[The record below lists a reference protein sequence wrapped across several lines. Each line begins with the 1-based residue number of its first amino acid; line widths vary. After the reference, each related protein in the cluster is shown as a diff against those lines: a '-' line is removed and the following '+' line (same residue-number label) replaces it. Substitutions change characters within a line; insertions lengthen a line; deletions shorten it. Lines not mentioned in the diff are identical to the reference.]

1 MILIIGGAYQGKAD
15 FAKTLAAEDHLL
27 LNVHEIIRAGLAEEK
42 SRDEAEATLWAQI
55 DDDSVLTADEVGC
68 GVVPM
73 DAFERQYRETTGR
86 ILCGIAK
93 KADTV
98 YRDFIPSFFNPAY
111 RCQRSSAYSLFL

>member
-15 FAKTLAAEDHLL
+15 FAKTLAAEEHLL
-27 LNVHEIIRAGLAEEK
+27 LNVHERIRADLAEGK
-42 SRDEAEATLWAQI
+42 SRDEAETALWGQI
-55 DDDSVLTADEVGC
+55 DEESVLTADEVGC

-73 DAFERQYRETTGR
+73 EAFERQYREITGR

-98 YRDFIPSFFNPAY
+98 YRVMAGIPVKIKG
-111 RCQRSSAYSLFL
+111 

>member
-15 FAKTLAAEDHLL
+15 FAKTLAEEEHLL
-27 LNVHEIIRAGLAEEK
+27 LNVHERIRADLAEGK
-42 SRDEAEATLWAQI
+42 SRDEAETALWGQI
-55 DDDSVLTADEVGC
+55 DEESVLTADEVGC

-73 DAFERQYRETTGR
+73 EAFERQYREITGR

-98 YRDFIPSFFNPAY
+98 YRVMAGIPVKIKG
-111 RCQRSSAYSLFL
+111 

>member
-15 FAKTLAAEDHLL
+15 FAKTLAAEEHLL
-27 LNVHEIIRAGLAEEK
+27 LNVHERIRADLAEGR
-42 SRDEAEATLWAQI
+42 SRDEAETALWGQI
-55 DDDSVLTADEVGC
+55 DGESVLTADEVGC

-73 DAFERQYRETTGR
+73 EAFERQYREITGR

-98 YRDFIPSFFNPAY
+98 YRVMAGIPVKIKG
-111 RCQRSSAYSLFL
+111 

>member
-15 FAKTLAAEDHLL
+15 FAKTLAAEEQLL
-27 LNVHEIIRAGLAEEK
+27 LNVHERIRADLAEGK
-42 SRDEAEATLWAQI
+42 SRDEAETALWGQI
-55 DDDSVLTADEVGC
+55 DEESVLTADEVGC

-73 DAFERQYRETTGR
+73 EAFERQYREITGR

-98 YRDFIPSFFNPAY
+98 YRVMAGIPVKIKG
-111 RCQRSSAYSLFL
+111 

>member
-15 FAKTLAAEDHLL
+15 FAKTLAAEEHLL
-27 LNVHEIIRAGLAEEK
+27 LNVHERIRADLAEGK
-42 SRDEAEATLWAQI
+42 SRDETETALWGQI
-55 DDDSVLTADEVGC
+55 DGESVLTADEVGC

-73 DAFERQYRETTGR
+73 EAFERQYREITGR

-98 YRDFIPSFFNPAY
+98 YRVMAGIPVKIKG
-111 RCQRSSAYSLFL
+111 

>member
-1 MILIIGGAYQGKAD
+1 MILIIGGAYQGKVD

-27 LNVHEIIRAGLAEEK
+27 LNVHEIIRAGLAEGK
-42 SRDEAEATLWAQI
+42 SRDEAETALWAQI

-73 DAFERQYRETTGR
+73 DAFERQYREITGR

-98 YRDFIPSFFNPAY
+98 YRVMAGIPVKIKG
-111 RCQRSSAYSLFL
+111 